1 MELNESAKKYA
12 YLKYIKISKLEAILN
27 PRRTL
32 AFNSFFELYIAFPKK
47 KSSTVENNNMEK
59 KNPLVLK

>member
-1 MELNESAKKYA
+1 M
-12 YLKYIKISKLEAILN
+12 SKLEAILK